1 MGKRGPIAGKP
12 GTTGLSLVVN
22 LAVPLVPPDPPAGLL
37 EETLA
42 AWVKYWEADVAQVAT
57 EVDVP
62 ALRRLFTYY
71 DQHARAVATA
81 LEEPAVTGSTGQIKV
96 NPFYDL
102 ALKLE
107 AVILRLENEL
117 GLTPMS
123 RMRLGIA
130 TGEAAASLDQMNR
143 IFAAGKGADVQ
154 VTARPDPRLTA
165 ITTTAT

>member
-1 MGKRGPIAGKP
+1 MGKRGPISGKP

-22 LAVPLVPPDPPAGLL
+22 LKPPVVPPDPPPGLL
-37 EETLA
+37 DQTRD
-42 AWVKYWEADVAQVAT
+42 AWVAYWEADVAQVAT

-62 ALRRLFTYY
+62 ALRRLFGYY
-71 DQHARAVATA
+71 DQHARAMATA
-81 LEEPAVTGSTGQIKV
+81 IAEPVVLGSTGQVKV
-96 NPFYDL
+96 SPFYDL

-130 TGEAAASLDQMNR
+130 TGEAAASLDQLNR
-143 IFAAGKGADVQ
+143 LMAAEKGANVQ
-154 VTARPDPRLTA
+154 VVERPDPRLTA

>member
-1 MGKRGPIAGKP
+1 MGKRGPIAGKA
-12 GTTGLSLVVN
+12 GSTGLSLVVN
-22 LAVPLVPPDPPAGLL
+22 LRPPVVPPDPPAGLL
-37 EETLA
+37 DETVA
-42 AWVKYWEADVAQVAT
+42 AWVNYWEADVAQVAT

-71 DQHARAVATA
+71 DQHTRAIATA
-81 LEEPAVTGSTGQIKV
+81 LEEPAVRGSTGQVKV
-96 NPFYDL
+96 NPFYEL

-143 IFAAGKGADVQ
+143 LMAAGGGTSVE
-154 VTARPDPRLTA
+154 VVERPDPRLAA
-165 ITTTAT
+165 INTTAT

>member
-1 MGKRGPIAGKP
+1 M
-12 GTTGLSLVVN
+12 VVN
-22 LAVPLVPPDPPAGLL
+22 LSAPVVPPEPPADLL
-37 EETLA
+37 AETLA
-42 AWVKYWEADVAQVAT
+42 AWDAYWSADVAQVAT

-71 DQHARAVATA
+71 DQHARAMATA
-81 LEEPAVTGSTGQIKV
+81 IAEPAVSGSTGQIKV
-96 NPFYDL
+96 NPFAEY

-154 VTARPDPRLTA
+154 VTARPDPRLSA
-165 ITTTAT
+165 IPASSS